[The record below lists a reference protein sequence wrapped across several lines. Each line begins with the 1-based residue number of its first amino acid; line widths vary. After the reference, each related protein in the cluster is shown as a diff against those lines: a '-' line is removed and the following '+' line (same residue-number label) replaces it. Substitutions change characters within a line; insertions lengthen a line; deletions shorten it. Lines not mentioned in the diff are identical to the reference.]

1 MATAK
6 PRITIT
12 LDQGVYDTL
21 RGLSELQG
29 VSMSS
34 IVAELVTLID
44 PVQKQVLE
52 TMRRALALQGSAK
65 ADFVAQLE
73 QAQVAADAAAAP
85 LLGLLGAYFE
95 GTQPPHSN
103 TGVTHPNH
111 QTEHAPKKP
120 AKVRSR
126 AGLSK
131 ECAAKEERKAR
142 DAEKMAET
150 LREAEED
157 AEFEAAFRGL
167 VEAGKDHEK
176 AREELRAELVNL
188 RRKRT
193 E

>member
-1 MATAK
+1 MATTK

-12 LDQGVYDTL
+12 LDQSVYDTL

-111 QTEHAPKKP
+111 QAEHVTKKT
-120 AKVRSR
+120 AKPRPR
-126 AGLSK
+126 AALSEK
-131 ECAAKEERKAR
+131 DRLKEERKAR
-142 DAEKMAET
+142 GAEKTSDSYRIAQDDDLFSAA
-150 LREAEED
+150 LRGSE
-157 AEFEAAFRGL
+157 
-167 VEAGKDHEK
+167 
-176 AREELRAELVNL
+176 
-188 RRKRT
+188 
-193 E
+193 

>member
-52 TMRRALALQGSAK
+52 TMRKALALQGSAK

-73 QAQVAADAAAAP
+73 QAQAAADAAAAP

-111 QTEHAPKKP
+111 QTEHALEGP
-120 AKVRSR
+120 S
-126 AGLSK
+126 
-131 ECAAKEERKAR
+131 E
-142 DAEKMAET
+142 
-150 LREAEED
+150 
-157 AEFEAAFRGL
+157 
-167 VEAGKDHEK
+167 DHEK
-176 AREELRAELVNL
+176 AEIARMLREMDAIEAERKPRCRHCLRDIPTLDVGGVLKCLDCGKDACHDGSV
-188 RRKRT
+188 
-193 E
+193 